1 MEPSTTDA
9 YLADDGATPGFRAVD
24 GFNPLSIRIPITREE
39 GVTSAIASPDGEL
52 LYGTAAWFDL
62 TGSLEDAPD
71 PSFGRIAV
79 GKRADLLLVEG
90 DPSASIEAV
99 SRIRDV
105 FLAGQRL
112 VRTPIDAASP
122 L

>member
-1 MEPSTTDA
+1 MAAGLTPSEAIRAATLDA
-9 YLADDGATPGFRAVD
+9 ARLA
-24 GFNPLSIRIPITREE
+24 
-39 GVTSAIASPDGEL
+39 
-52 LYGTAAWFDL
+52 
-62 TGSLEDAPD
+62 EDAPD

-105 FLAGQRL
+105 FLAGRRL